1 MILLR
6 RSPVFAIRIPWSQDR
21 SCVSRDRWL
30 STSARTAFK
39 ILPTLS
45 LQGKVSYDI
54 VFPTQKRVLYGTTG
68 LSCDWGRSGTWE

>member
-1 MILLR
+1 MIPLR
-6 RSPVFAIRIPWSQDR
+6 RSAVFATRIPWSYGR
-21 SCVSRDRWL
+21 SCVSGDKWL
-30 STSARTAFK
+30 STGAQMGSK

-45 LQGKVSYDI
+45 LQGKVSNGI